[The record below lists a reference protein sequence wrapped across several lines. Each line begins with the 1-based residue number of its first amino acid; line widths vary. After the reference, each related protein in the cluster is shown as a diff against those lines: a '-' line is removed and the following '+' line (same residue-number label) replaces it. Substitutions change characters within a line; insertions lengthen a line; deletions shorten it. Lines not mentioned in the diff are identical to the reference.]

1 MAATVTIQHAAR
13 SASPAFVG
21 RQRELSELDSLLD
34 GAIGGH
40 GAVAMLVGQ
49 PGVGKTRTVLQFAD
63 RAGHRG
69 IPVLF
74 GLCHEEP
81 GMPSYWPW
89 RQVIRS
95 LVASHGQATL
105 AERCG
110 DALGD
115 IALFVPEIAASSRPG
130 EQGVADPDVG
140 SRFRIFD
147 AISRLLAGVA
157 AEQPIVIIIENLHLA
172 DAPSLSLLEFI
183 VPALRSTPILIV
195 GTYRDVELSRGHPM
209 SGALGRLVGEPDF
222 HRIHL
227 QGFALLET
235 EALMA
240 DLTGGL
246 AKGEIVP
253 AIHRQTEGNPLFLIQ
268 VVRYLLDAGFL
279 VAGQRQAGLP
289 ASVRVPEGV
298 RDAVGQRL
306 NRLTARCNA
315 LLKVASILGRH
326 FEMDELIALSD
337 EFDDDGRYA
346 CLEEALEAHIIE
358 EVPGSCSRL
367 QFTHALIR
375 ETLYDEIP
383 ATRRIQLH
391 ARAAEVIERLRK
403 DTTDSVL
410 SRLAHHY
417 FEGQLVTGPDK
428 VIEYASRAASRA
440 TRIMAYEDAA
450 RCWSLAIDCADL
462 GGRKRERPTCEM
474 RMQLGIAQRKAGDVK
489 SAVQT
494 FATVAR
500 IADELDD
507 VDLYAE
513 AALESE
519 AARWRPGLPGDLT
532 VDLLERAI
540 DKLPTRDSE
549 LRCKLV
555 GSLARALSYSDRGD
569 RAGSLAHESVEI
581 ARRLGDPNVLCTALD
596 HAVVA
601 LRRQPDRAATRLGYC
616 REQLAIAEA
625 RGSTEQ
631 AAAAHST
638 LRIEL
643 LEPADLAA
651 FEQSFESYQALTR
664 KLRQPHYEYQ
674 VAFVN
679 VMRTL
684 LAGDFERVPALAE
697 HALYVGSR
705 LQGSDADGVYAMQ
718 MFTLH
723 RERGTLGQFAP
734 FIQSLL
740 GDGPEAGV
748 WSPGL
753 ALLYAEIGDVE
764 QAKSLLECLATND
777 FGAITGDELWLTSMT
792 FLAEV
797 CAAAD
802 ARAFAEPIYE
812 LLSPHRGKAVVFG
825 PGIVCYGPVD
835 RSLGLLA
842 ATLREWRD
850 ADRHFSVAADVAGKL
865 GSGPA
870 TARVQCDHA
879 WALQRRGARAANVE
893 ARALIENVLAL
904 AAKFGM
910 GGLARK
916 AETLERALRSDGARA
931 GPDDLTSRE
940 IDVLRLIAD
949 GRSNKQVADTLH
961 ISMATVATHVRN
973 ILSKTG
979 TGNRTAAVA
988 CAREQKLLS

>member
-1 MAATVTIQHAAR
+1 MTTQYVGR
-13 SASPAFVG
+13 GASPAFVG
-21 RQRELSELDSLLD
+21 RQRELAELDSLLD
-34 GAIGGH
+34 DAIGGH

-49 PGVGKTRTVLQFAD
+49 PGVGKTRTVLEFAD
-63 RAGHRG
+63 RAARRG
-69 IPVLF
+69 TPVLF

-81 GMPSYWPW
+81 GMPPYWPW
-89 RQVIRS
+89 RQVVRGLI
-95 LVASHGQATL
+95 ASHGQAVL

-110 DALGD
+110 DALGEV
-115 IALFVPEIAASSRPG
+115 ALVVPEISDGPLPG
-130 EQGVADPDVG
+130 EQGLADPDLG
-140 SRFRIFD
+140 SRFRVFD
-147 AISRLLAGVA
+147 AISRLVAGIA
-157 AEQPIVIIIENLHLA
+157 AEQPIVIVIENLHLA

-183 VPALRSTPILIV
+183 VPALHSTPILIV

-209 SGALGRLVGEPDF
+209 SCALGRLVGQPDF
-222 HRIHL
+222 HRMHL
-227 QGFALLET
+227 QGFELLET

-253 AIHRQTEGNPLFLIQ
+253 AIHRQTEGNPLFVIQ

-279 VAGQRQAGLP
+279 AARQQKAGLP

-306 NRLTARCNA
+306 NRLSDRCNA
-315 LLKVASILGRH
+315 LLKIASVLGRH

-337 EFDDDGRYA
+337 EFGDEDRYA
-346 CLEEALEAHIIE
+346 FLEEALEACIVE
-358 EVPGSCSRL
+358 EVAGSCSRL

-391 ARAAEVIERLRK
+391 ALAAEVIERLRK

-440 TRIMAYEDAA
+440 TRILAYEDAA

-462 GGRKRERPTCEM
+462 GGRKRERETCEM

-494 FATVAR
+494 FAMVAR
-500 IADELDD
+500 IADELGD

-513 AALESE
+513 AALEAES
-519 AARWRPGLPGDLT
+519 ARWRPGLPGDLT
-532 VDLLERAI
+532 IDLLENAI
-540 DKLPTRDSE
+540 DRLPTRDSE

-569 RAGSLAHESVEI
+569 RAASLAHESVEI
-581 ARRLGDPNVLCTALD
+581 ARRLDTPNVLCTTLD

-616 REQLAIAEA
+616 REQLTIAEA
-625 RGSTEQ
+625 LGSTEL

-638 LRIEL
+638 LRSEL
-643 LEPADLAA
+643 LETAELTA
-651 FEQSFESYQALTR
+651 FEQSFESFQALTR

-674 VAFVN
+674 LAFVN
-679 VMRTL
+679 VMRAL
-684 LAGDFERVPALAE
+684 LVGDFERVPALSE

-705 LQGSDADGVYAMQ
+705 LQGSDADGVYAVQ

-753 ALLYAEIGDVE
+753 ALLYAEIGE
-764 QAKSLLECLATND
+764 LAQARSLLESLATND
-777 FGAITGDELWLTSMT
+777 FGAINSDELWLTSMM

-797 CAAAD
+797 CVAVD
-802 ARAFAEPIYE
+802 ARAYAEAIYE
-812 LLSPHRGKAVVFG
+812 LLLPHRGKAVVFG

-835 RSLGLLA
+835 RPLGLLA
-842 ATLREWRD
+842 VVSREWRD
-850 ADRHFSVAADVAGKL
+850 ADRHFSVAAEVAGKL
-865 GSGPA
+865 ASGPA
-870 TARVQCDHA
+870 IARVECDHA
-879 WALQRRGARAANVE
+879 WALQRRGARSANLE
-893 ARALIENVLAL
+893 ARALIESVLAL
-904 AAKFGM
+904 AGKFGM
-910 GGLARK
+910 AGVARK
-916 AETLERALRSDGARA
+916 AEMIERALRADGVHA
-931 GPDDLTSRE
+931 GPDDLTPRE

-949 GRSNKQVADTLH
+949 GRSNKQVADALN

-979 TGNRTAAVA
+979 TENRTAAAA
-988 CAREQKLLS
+988 CAREQKLFA